1 MHTSDLAMM
10 LLGLTCGAGIT
21 NWLHVYVNSKDAER
35 NAQAALQAVRRTAG
49 DRYWASLDLYR
60 IQHDLGLVP

>member
-10 LLGLTCGAGIT
+10 LLSFSCGAGIT
-21 NWLHVYVNSKDAER
+21 TWLHAYVYSRDIER
-35 NAQAALQAVRRTAG
+35 NAQAAVQAVRRTAG